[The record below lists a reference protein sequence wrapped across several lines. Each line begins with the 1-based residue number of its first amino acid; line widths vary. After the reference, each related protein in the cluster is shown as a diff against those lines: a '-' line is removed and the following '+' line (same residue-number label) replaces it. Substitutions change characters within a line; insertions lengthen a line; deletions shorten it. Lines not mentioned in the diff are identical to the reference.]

1 MSSTN
6 TTKQTN
12 RPSSNP
18 HLNPTNTNLNDDNKT
33 STSSGNTTTT
43 IPESPTQQTTTRT
56 SARSGRD
63 PFDAPCR
70 KLSSHL
76 IRTYKNINNVYYE
89 KRRAR
94 KAAKAKAKQYNDGH
108 DDQHYDYKLIEKE
121 VLLDRYEVRE
131 RIGKGSFGQVVRA
144 FDRVLGTFVAI
155 KIVKSKRA
163 FFQQARTEID
173 LLQYL
178 NEQDRG
184 DQFNIVQLQKTFVH
198 HRHQCLVFELLA
210 CNLYELLRNTRF
222 LGVSFNLI
230 RKFGQ
235 QILKCLSFL
244 AAPEI
249 NVIHCDLKPEN
260 ILLRDPQR
268 SAIKVIDFG
277 SSCHGNKRMY
287 TYIQSR
293 FYRSPEVMLGLEYG
307 VQIDMWSL
315 GCILVEMHTGEPL
328 FNGTDEF
335 DQMHRVCSLLGLPP
349 SHMIAGAKVEKRNA
363 FFVEIEKG
371 AKGSS
376 SNSSNSSSNNGN
388 SNSTEGNEKNKTNS
402 TGTSTGNEEP
412 EDTVMIDSTQN
423 SSSTKGGQ
431 TTTTTNNTK
440 GTGTST
446 STSSETGNTPGATKT
461 ESNNATSYGLRN
473 RRKSGDD
480 KKNSGVETCYPNR
493 TLDEVLGVETGGPG
507 GRRQGEDGHSPENY
521 RLFRDLINR
530 MLAYD
535 PRKRIR
541 PLEALNHPFFWID
554 NVPDDNK
561 KRARGR
567 KKKADSKN
575 GSGSGSSGSASGDKD
590 RIGTPEVQ
598 KAAAEASSESPSKN
612 TASEALKKA
621 AVESRDAGTQ
631 TPSKD

>member
-1 MSSTN
+1 M
-6 TTKQTN
+6 
-12 RPSSNP
+12 
-18 HLNPTNTNLNDDNKT
+18 
-33 STSSGNTTTT
+33 G
-43 IPESPTQQTTTRT
+43 
-56 SARSGRD
+56 
-63 PFDAPCR
+63 
-70 KLSSHL
+70 
-76 IRTYKNINNVYYE
+76 
-89 KRRAR
+89 
-94 KAAKAKAKQYNDGH
+94 
-108 DDQHYDYKLIEKE
+108 
-121 VLLDRYEVRE
+121 
-131 RIGKGSFGQVVRA
+131 
-144 FDRVLGTFVAI
+144 
-155 KIVKSKRA
+155 
-163 FFQQARTEID
+163 
-173 LLQYL
+173 
-178 NEQDRG
+178 
-184 DQFNIVQLQKTFVH
+184 
-198 HRHQCLVFELLA
+198 
-210 CNLYELLRNTRF
+210 
-222 LGVSFNLI
+222 
-230 RKFGQ
+230 
-235 QILKCLSFL
+235 
-244 AAPEI
+244 
-249 NVIHCDLKPEN
+249 
-260 ILLRDPQR
+260 
-268 SAIKVIDFG
+268 
-277 SSCHGNKRMY
+277 
-287 TYIQSR
+287 
-293 FYRSPEVMLGLEYG
+293 
-307 VQIDMWSL
+307 
-315 GCILVEMHTGEPL
+315 
-328 FNGTDEF
+328 
-335 DQMHRVCSLLGLPP
+335 
-349 SHMIAGAKVEKRNA
+349 
-363 FFVEIEKG
+363 
-371 AKGSS
+371 
-376 SNSSNSSSNNGN
+376 NSS
-388 SNSTEGNEKNKTNS
+388 STEGNEKNKTNS

-440 GTGTST
+440 GTGTSA
-446 STSSETGNTPGATKT
+446 STSSETANTPGATKT
-461 ESNNATSYGLRN
+461 EANNATSYGLRN

-521 RLFRDLINR
+521 CLFRDLINR